1 MRMMREHGFVC
12 VVEGFFDAWAF
23 EKFNVPAVA
32 VMGVALGPEH
42 LERLSKIC
50 REVVLVMDTDRAG
63 IESTKRSL
71 PLLYEHNF
79 EAKVF
84 SDLNG
89 KDPDEWLSQFY
100 KGSSELENSEILKR
114 LQKALEGM
122 EWWAHT
128 IIDESKDKGLNSLQI
143 VHRLEE
149 LWLLLKSPA
158 HKRLWIK
165 SLAPILNLTETQLAN
180 HFSEVR
186 VPKTSVT
193 KAEEKLDQMEALVT
207 QMPRAVNATQIDT
220 YFEDLAVLI
229 LRHGNTW
236 KDMKAWAEYAK
247 IQDTFMGS
255 PYKDAFLKAVSG
267 ASFDVVIFQQVLE
280 ESGQG
285 ALIARSTMEVDL
297 EGDITSVRD
306 YKKLLKELCLQILS
320 VEKQGFIRRL
330 TLDLKISS
338 NDDKTAQI
346 LQKIQELRKEIEELK
361 KFSF

>member
-1 MRMMREHGFVC
+1 
-12 VVEGFFDAWAF
+12 
-23 EKFNVPAVA
+23 
-32 VMGVALGPEH
+32 
-42 LERLSKIC
+42 
-50 REVVLVMDTDRAG
+50 
-63 IESTKRSL
+63 
-71 PLLYEHNF
+71 
-79 EAKVF
+79 
-84 SDLNG
+84 
-89 KDPDEWLSQFY
+89 
-100 KGSSELENSEILKR
+100 
-114 LQKALEGM
+114 
-122 EWWAHT
+122 
-128 IIDESKDKGLNSLQI
+128 

-236 KDMKAWAEYAK
+236 KDMKSWTEYAK

-267 ASFDVVIFQQVLE
+267 TSFDVGIFQQELE